1 MAASVTHPLI
11 RSWAYAWASRGRSA
25 KTMREM
31 RPFVERFECVTSD
44 TFLTATRANCEQFIA
59 SHTSPF
65 RANYAW
71 RALRSFY
78 GFLAEEEEIV
88 SPMARVK
95 APKVPL
101 TDVTVATEEDISRL
115 LRACSPFRSF
125 HNARDGAL
133 ISLLWATGLRRAE
146 LANLRLEDLDLDAR
160 AVLVRRAKNGRSRWV
175 PFDDRAAQHLARY
188 LGKRESHIALPSE
201 QLWLGS
207 QGVLTADG
215 IRQIIER
222 RRKVAG
228 VDVSAHAFRRGLAA
242 RALRKGVSQASLMV
256 IAGWTS
262 PVMVSRYTRSVA
274 TEVAT
279 EEYRR
284 LLG

>member
-1 MAASVTHPLI
+1 VTHPLI
-11 RSWAYAWASRGRSA
+11 RSWAYAWASQGRSA
-25 KTMREM
+25 KTMKEM
-31 RPFVERFECVTSD
+31 RPFIERFESHLGMTLV
-44 TFLTATRANCEQFIA
+44 TATRADCEQFIA
-59 SHTSPF
+59 GHVSPF

-78 GFLAEEEEIV
+78 AFLAEEEDCV

-115 LRACSPFRSF
+115 LRACSPFRTF
-125 HNARDGAL
+125 HNARDAAV
-133 ISLLWATGLRRAE
+133 ISLLWATGLRRSE
-146 LANLRLEDLDLDAR
+146 LAALRVEDLDLDAR

-175 PFDDRAAQHLARY
+175 PFDDRAAQHVVRY
-188 LGKRESHIALPSE
+188 LGKRDSRIDLSE
-201 QLWLGS
+201 ASLWLGT
-207 QGVLTADG
+207 QGPLTSDG

-222 RRKVAG
+222 RRRVAG